1 MGRLVK
7 HYGTFEKEDFVTA
20 IMQEYDEKLFTYNGR
35 DYMIDQKFDTK
46 LERREF
52 FFINALGMRTG
63 VGIKQLSARYPSLEE
78 LLNAP
83 ELDGKSFMERY
94 DELLTCDYVKY
105 ITE

>member
-7 HYGTFEKEDFVTA
+7 YYGDFDKEDFVSA
-20 IMQEYDEKLFTYNGR
+20 IMQEYDEKLFTYNGQ
-35 DYMIDQKFDTK
+35 DYMIDQKFDK
-46 LERREF
+46 KRKRREF

-83 ELDGKSFMERY
+83 ELDGKSFMDRY
-94 DELLTCDYVKY
+94 DELLTCDFVEY
-105 ITE
+105 IAD